1 MGIAFLLKAV
11 IVHIDKIFANAHIID
26 SMFSKSTHQV
36 RAHKKVVSL
45 KPGSD
50 SCYSRSLIL
59 KNSTK
64 ENLSEQDRAQTQT
77 LRKPQSQSSPAS
89 GLTTRLPPTPSPRG
103 CRPRSRNAS
112 LERLTMLELD
122 LLELVVE
129 LKEDHKVDMMGD
141 LLLGGRSEWP
151 TRDRPCQGKTLLL
164 M

>member
-1 MGIAFLLKAV
+1 
-11 IVHIDKIFANAHIID
+11 
-26 SMFSKSTHQV
+26 MFSKSTPQV

-59 KNSTK
+59 QNSTND
-64 ENLSEQDRAQTQT
+64 NLSEQDRAQTQT
-77 LRKPQSQSSPAS
+77 LRKPKSHSSSS
-89 GLTTRLPPTPSPRG
+89 GLTTRPPLTPSLQG

-112 LERLTMLELD
+112 LERLTMLKLD

-129 LKEDHKVDMMGD
+129 VAADLKEDHKVDMMGD

-151 TRDRPCQGKTLLL
+151 TRDHPCPGKTLLV

>member
-1 MGIAFLLKAV
+1 MEG
-11 IVHIDKIFANAHIID
+11 
-26 SMFSKSTHQV
+26 
-36 RAHKKVVSL
+36 
-45 KPGSD
+45 
-50 SCYSRSLIL
+50 
-59 KNSTK
+59 
-64 ENLSEQDRAQTQT
+64 AQAQT
-77 LRKPQSQSSPAS
+77 LRKPKSDNSSPT
-89 GLTTRLPPTPSPRG
+89 GLTTRPPPTPSQRG

-151 TRDRPCQGKTLLL
+151 TRDRPCPGKTLLL

>member
-1 MGIAFLLKAV
+1 
-11 IVHIDKIFANAHIID
+11 
-26 SMFSKSTHQV
+26 MFSKSTPQL

-59 KNSTK
+59 QNSTNND
-64 ENLSEQDRAQTQT
+64 NLSEQDRAQTQT
-77 LRKPQSQSSPAS
+77 LRKPKSHSLAA
-89 GLTTRLPPTPSPRG
+89 GLTTRLPPTPSLRG

-129 LKEDHKVDMMGD
+129 VVADLKEDHKVDMMGD

-151 TRDRPCQGKTLLL
+151 TRDRPCPGKTLLL